1 MTDEVDQEWLKTPE
15 GRAWLETDEGT
26 EWFRSTEGQWW
37 SQGAD
42 ARQWYEELADRGW
55 ADYVSGKMPGPPEW
69 GIRPEDAPRIGSR
82 VRLRITEPTL
92 GGTTF
97 EEGELAIVTELHLM
111 PIGSV
116 RMLLRTLD
124 GRKCM
129 AMRTDDYEVA

>member
-1 MTDEVDQEWLKTPE
+1 LKTPE

-37 SQGAD
+37 SQGTD

-69 GIRPEDAPRIGSR
+69 GIRPAPRIGSR